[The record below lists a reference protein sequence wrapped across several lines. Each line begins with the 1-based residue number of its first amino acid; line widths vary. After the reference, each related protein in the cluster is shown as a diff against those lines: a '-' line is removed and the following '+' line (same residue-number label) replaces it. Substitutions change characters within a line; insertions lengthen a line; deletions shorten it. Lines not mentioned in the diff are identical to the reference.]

1 MYKESDSEVT
11 DKMAY
16 NKRQENMQMEK
27 NVTGNIIELKGITKR
42 YEDNFTAVEDFN
54 LEVRKVNLS
63 RF

>member
-42 YEDNFTAVEDFN
+42 YEDNFTALKILTLKSE
-54 LEVRKVNLS
+54 KVNLS